1 MGFVRRGLFA
11 AGLAGGAVVI
21 AGLIAVWGVVR
32 ALDGE
37 WSLLLAP
44 LIGLPIALAVFRAL
58 QLTCRRGDVGFG
70 IAAAGGIA
78 LLFGLAIV
86 GASLGGVPLLAPAV
100 VLAVALVVT
109 PRRGAAHA
117 G

>member
-1 MGFVRRGLFA
+1 MRRGRLA
-11 AGLAGGAVVI
+11 AGLAGGAVAI
-21 AGLIAVWGVVR
+21 AVLIAVWGLTR

-44 LIGLPIALAVFRAL
+44 LIGLPIALAVFRTL
-58 QLTCRRGDVGFG
+58 QLMCRRGGVGFG
-70 IAAAGGIA
+70 FAAAGGIA
-78 LLFGLAIV
+78 LLFVLAIV
-86 GASLGGVPLLAPAV
+86 GPSLGGIPLLVPGV

-109 PRRGAAHA
+109 PRRGAPQA